1 MNRFPG
7 PRIIVALDYPDP
19 EPALTFV
26 GQLKPSQCRLKVGFE
41 LFTRS
46 GPAIVEHLV
55 GRGFDVFLDL
65 KFHDIPTTV
74 AKSCAAAAKL
84 GVWMLNVHT
93 LGGRRMLVSAREALE
108 SSTKRPLLIGVT
120 VLTSHDARE
129 LAEIGIQ
136 TSAEAQVTKLAGL
149 ARECGLDGVVCSA
162 QEAALLRASHGDK
175 FYLVTPGIR
184 PLGSA
189 RGDQERIVT
198 PLAAVQQGAN
208 YIVIGRPITQSP
220 DPVTVINRIN
230 DEIAYS

>member
-1 MNRFPG
+1 MNTFPG

-74 AKSCAAAAKL
+74 AKSCAAAANL

-108 SSTKRPLLIGVT
+108 SGTKRPLLIGVT
-120 VLTSHDARE
+120 VLTSHGAGD
-129 LAEIGIQ
+129 LAEIGIPFS
-136 TSAEAQVTKLAGL
+136 TEAQATKLAGL
-149 ARECGLDGVVCSA
+149 ASQCGLDGVVCSA
-162 QEAALLRASHGDK
+162 QEASLLRASHGDQ
-175 FYLVTPGIR
+175 FCLVTPGIR

-189 RGDQERIVT
+189 HGDQERVVT

-230 DEIAYS
+230 DEIAHS